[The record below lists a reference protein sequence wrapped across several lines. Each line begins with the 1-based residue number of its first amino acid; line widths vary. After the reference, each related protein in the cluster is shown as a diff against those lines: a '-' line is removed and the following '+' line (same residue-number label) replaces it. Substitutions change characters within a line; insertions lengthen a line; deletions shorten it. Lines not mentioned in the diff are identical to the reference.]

1 MLLTQDILNIGKARM
16 GGDNHYSVTHAD
28 AVLTAW
34 DDYFAVAV
42 NKGYQQLVLQRQ
54 LGKRGVGYV
63 GLHGDTELNSFN
75 SVVEHVV

>member
-34 DDYFAVAV
+34 NNYFSVAV
-42 NKGYQQLVLQRQ
+42 NKGYQQFVLQCQ
-54 LGKRGVGYV
+54 SGKRGVGYG
-63 GLHGDTELNSFN
+63 GLRGDTEFNSFN
-75 SVVEHVV
+75 TVVEHVV